1 MPDTSDS
8 GSGTD
13 AGDAPEHEPDAAE
26 LEAEVE
32 RLREENERLHEQVD
46 HEAAPSGPR
55 HRVRWVA
62 SLALIVIGSLLVP
75 VSVVSLWLDRTI
87 TDSDRYVETVTP
99 LAKDPAIQK
108 AVSARLEQALFAN
121 VDIEAEVKQV
131 LPDRATVLAAPITT
145 GVKSLASDL
154 INRAVTSDRFAE
166 LWVTAN
172 RAAQKQV
179 ESVLT
184 NSSGKKGVVE
194 IDLTGTAKEVSS
206 RLSGLGVPFFADLG
220 SKPVTFEV
228 FQSDEVAQVQQAF
241 NLFDK
246 LATILPWLTLLI
258 LGAGILLAPNRRK
271 GLVYAA
277 TGWVIAS
284 ALLLVGVAIGRG
296 VYLGA
301 LPTGAS
307 LPANEAFFDTISRF
321 LRGGGRTV
329 LVLGL
334 IVLLVVLLSGPSGP
348 AVRFRA
354 FLSRLF
360 GSAGAGADE
369 RGVDFGPVGAF
380 AARNLMALRVVV
392 GVLALVVFLAMDQPA
407 AGTVMWIAA
416 LALLALAV
424 LEVVGRAG
432 EHHESVAE
440 DGSDGGDAAAAD
452 GPASDQATPSGATS

>member
-13 AGDAPEHEPDAAE
+13 AADAPEHEPDAAE

-32 RLREENERLHEQVD
+32 RLRAENERLHEQVD

-179 ESVLT
+179 VSVLT

-194 IDLTGTAKEVSS
+194 IDLTGTAKEISS

-277 TGWVIAS
+277 TGWVIA
-284 ALLLVGVAIGRG
+284 LR
-296 VYLGA
+296 
-301 LPTGAS
+301 
-307 LPANEAFFDTISRF
+307 PAA
-321 LRGGGRTV
+321 GGGRHRPERLPGGAPHRGVAARPTR
-329 LVLGL
+329 
-334 IVLLVVLLSGPSGP
+334 PSSTP
-348 AVRFRA
+348 SA
-354 FLSRLF
+354 
-360 GSAGAGADE
+360 GSSAAGAG
-369 RGVDFGPVGAF
+369 RC
-380 AARNLMALRVVV
+380 
-392 GVLALVVFLAMDQPA
+392 
-407 AGTVMWIAA
+407 W
-416 LALLALAV
+416 
-424 LEVVGRAG
+424 
-432 EHHESVAE
+432 SW
-440 DGSDGGDAAAAD
+440 GS
-452 GPASDQATPSGATS
+452 SCCWSCC